1 MDTESEREAN
11 AEERERKGSRLESAN
26 VKKGTGRSVVG
37 SVSVLGIEGHRFEPY
52 RSESLLE
59 CGQKGRRLFLVQ

>member
-1 MDTESEREAN
+1 MRS
-11 AEERERKGSRLESAN
+11 SA
-26 VKKGTGRSVVG
+26 GRSVVG

-52 RSESLLE
+52 RSEKKGDYIVE